1 MVSGGRRGSAAAL
14 SRGDSPMLSRLI
26 VVAAFAVLSASTLA
40 RAADPV
46 PAGASSDAGRYFEMR
61 KYYAMPGKLADLNA
75 RFRDH
80 TCALF
85 QKHGM
90 EIVGFWVPTEGP
102 EADKVLVYVL
112 AYPSKEARETS
123 WKGFRDDPD
132 WNTAREASEKNG
144 KLVEKIESTFMR
156 ATDYSPMK

>member
-1 MVSGGRRGSAAAL
+1 MSRKKLVPAVVLLIGMLLTARHLAAAE
-14 SRGDSPMLSRLI
+14 
-26 VVAAFAVLSASTLA
+26 
-40 RAADPV
+40 
-46 PAGASSDAGRYFEMR
+46 PAPPNETGRYFEMR

-80 TCALF
+80 TCGLF
-85 QKHGM
+85 KKHDM
-90 EIVGFWVPTEGP
+90 EIVAFWMPTEGP
-102 EADKVLVYVL
+102 EADRVLVYVL
-112 AYPSKEARETS
+112 AYPSKEARESS

-132 WNTAREASEKNG
+132 WKAARDASEKNG